1 MLSEAARRI
10 VAQEQVRERVRRAG
24 MFQFQ
29 VFKVRMVPLAGG
41 EFVELFLDKVL
52 DMSEVQRVAD
62 KFRLPVETQNGR
74 AFPSGTGAKDFMT

>member
-1 MLSEAARRI
+1 MLSEAVKRI
-10 VAQEQVRERVRRAG
+10 IREGQVRERVRRAG

-29 VFKVRMVPLAGG
+29 IFKVRKVPLGAE

-62 KFRLPVETQNGR
+62 KFGLPVETQNGR
-74 AFPSGTGAKDFMT
+74 AFPKGLGAKDFIT